1 MTQSERMKIYN
12 NLRDVTAPFADSF
25 VTIGNFDGVHLGHQ
39 MLFAEV
45 VSRAYER
52 KGTSVVLTFEPHP
65 LQVIR
70 PDIGIKLIS
79 TYEQKVELISMAGID
94 VLVVIPFTRDFAATS
109 AENFVDEVLIGT
121 VGVKELIVGYDY
133 AFGKGRQGNI
143 EFLQAQGRLK
153 GFPVTVVE
161 PYYVDNMLVSSS
173 KIREL
178 VNQGRMLDVKKL
190 LGRSYQIRGTVQEG
204 KKRGGPVVGF
214 KTANLHLAEED
225 LCPKHGVY
233 VTQVIYDGKCYGGVL
248 NIGYNPT
255 FDGNRLSVE
264 THIFDFNQDIYGKNI
279 KINLL
284 KYLRGE
290 KKFSGPE
297 ELGHQI
303 HRDIRQAKE
312 ILAEAQKE
320 LLLSCEE
327 KYNR

>member
-1 MTQSERMKIYN
+1 MELYN
-12 NLRDVTAPFADSF
+12 NLSDIAGPLEKSF
-25 VTIGNFDGVHLGHQ
+25 VTVGNFDGVHLGHQ
-39 MLFAEV
+39 MLFSEV
-45 VSRAYER
+45 VSRAYQ
-52 KGTSVVLTFEPHP
+52 KQGTSVVVTFNPHP

-70 PDIGIKLIS
+70 PEFGIKLIS
-79 TYEQKVELISMAGID
+79 TYNQKVELIALAGID

-109 AENFVDEVLIGT
+109 AEAFVDEVLINT
-121 VGVKELIVGYDY
+121 IGVKELVVGYDY

-143 EFLQAQGRLK
+143 EFLKEQGELK

-161 PYYVDNMLVSSS
+161 PYYVDDMLVSSS

-178 VNQGRMLDVKKL
+178 VSEGRMLDVKKL
-190 LGRSYQIRGTVQEG
+190 LGRNYQIRGTVQEG

-214 KTANLHLAEED
+214 KTANLHLSEED

-233 VTQVIYDGKCYGGVL
+233 VTQVVYDGRCYGGVL

-255 FDGNRLSVE
+255 FGENRLSAE
-264 THIFDFNQDIYGKNI
+264 THIFDFNQEIYGKKI

-297 ELGHQI
+297 ELAAQI
-303 HRDIRQAKE
+303 REDIRLARD

>member
-1 MTQSERMKIYN
+1 MKIFKD
-12 NLRDVTAPFADSF
+12 LADIKSPFDDSF
-25 VTIGNFDGVHLGHQ
+25 VTVGNFDGVHLGHH

-45 VSRAYER
+45 VSRAYR
-52 KGTSVVLTFEPHP
+52 KQGTSVVVTFDPHP

-79 TYEQKVELISMAGID
+79 TYEQKAELISLAGID
-94 VLVVIPFTRDFAATS
+94 VLVVIPFTKEFAGTS
-109 AENFVDEVLIGT
+109 AEAFVDEVLVKTI
-121 VGVKELIVGYDY
+121 GVKELVVGYDY

-143 EFLQAQGRLK
+143 EYLKEQGKQK

-161 PYYVDNMLVSSS
+161 PYYVDEMLVSSS
-173 KIREL
+173 MIREL
-178 VNQGRMLDVKKL
+178 VNEGRMMDVKKL
-190 LGRSYQIRGTVQEG
+190 LGRSYQIRGMVQEG
-204 KKRGGPVVGF
+204 RKRGGAVVGF
-214 KTANLHLAEED
+214 KTANLHLSEED

-233 VTQVIYDGKCYGGVL
+233 VTQVVYDGKCYGGVL

-255 FDGNRLSVE
+255 FGENRLSAE
-264 THIFDFNQDIYGKNI
+264 THIFDFNQDIYGKEI

-297 ELGHQI
+297 ELAGQI
-303 HRDIRQAKE
+303 QEDIKLAKG
-312 ILAEAQKE
+312 ILAEAQQE
-320 LLLSCEE
+320 LLISCEE

>member
-1 MTQSERMKIYN
+1 MKIYN
-12 NLRDVTAPFADSF
+12 NLADITEPFADSF

-39 MLFAEV
+39 MLFSEV
-45 VSRAYER
+45 VSRAHQ
-52 KGTSVVLTFEPHP
+52 KQGTSVVVTFDPHP
-65 LQVIR
+65 LQVVR
-70 PDIGIKLIS
+70 PEIGIKLIS
-79 TYEQKVELISMAGID
+79 TYEQKVELISLAGIN
-94 VLVVIPFTRDFAATS
+94 VLVVIPFTRDFASTS
-109 AENFVDEVLIGT
+109 AETFIDEVLIRT
-121 VGVKELIVGYDY
+121 IGVKELVVGYDY

-143 EFLQAQGRLK
+143 EYLKEQGRLK

-161 PYYVDNMLVSSS
+161 PYYVDDMLVSSS

-178 VNQGRMLDVKKL
+178 VSAGRMMDVKKL

-204 KKRGGPVVGF
+204 KRRGGPVVGF

-233 VTQVIYDGKCYGGVL
+233 VTQVVYEGKCYGGVL

-255 FDGNRLSVE
+255 FGENRLSVE
-264 THIFDFNQDIYGKNI
+264 THIFDFNEEIYGKQI

-297 ELGHQI
+297 ELAGQI
-303 HRDIRQAKE
+303 GEDIRLAKE
-312 ILAEAQKE
+312 ILVEAQKE

>member
-1 MTQSERMKIYN
+1 MKIYN
-12 NLRDVTAPFADSF
+12 NLKDITVPFADSF
-25 VTIGNFDGVHLGHQ
+25 VTIGNFDGVHLGHH
-39 MLFAEV
+39 MLFSEV
-45 VSRAYER
+45 VSRAYQ
-52 KGTSVVLTFEPHP
+52 KQGTSVVITFDPHP

-79 TYEQKVELISMAGID
+79 TYEQKVEMIELAGID
-94 VLVVIPFTRDFAATS
+94 TLVVIPFTRDFAATS
-109 AENFVDEVLIGT
+109 AETFVDEVLIGT
-121 VGVKELIVGYDY
+121 IGVKELVVGYDY

-143 EFLQAQGRLK
+143 EFLKEQGWLK

-161 PYYVDNMLVSSS
+161 PYYVDDMLVSSS

-178 VNQGRMLDVKKL
+178 VSEGRMMDVKKL
-190 LGRSYQIRGTVQEG
+190 LGRNYQIRGTVQEG
-204 KKRGGPVVGF
+204 KKRGGTVVGF
-214 KTANLHLAEED
+214 KTANLNLSEED
-225 LCPKHGVY
+225 LCPRHGVY
-233 VTQVIYDGKCYGGVL
+233 VTQVVYDGKCYGGVL

-255 FDGNRLSVE
+255 FGENKLSAE
-264 THIFDFNQDIYGKNI
+264 THIFDFNQDIYGRKI

-297 ELGHQI
+297 ELAEQI
-303 HRDIRQAKE
+303 HHDIRQAKE

>member
-1 MTQSERMKIYN
+1 MKIYN
-12 NLRDVTAPFADSF
+12 SLKDITAPFADSF
-25 VTIGNFDGVHLGHQ
+25 VTIGNFDGVHLGHH
-39 MLFAEV
+39 MLFSEV
-45 VSRAYER
+45 VSRAYQNQ
-52 KGTSVVLTFEPHP
+52 GISIVITFDPHP
-65 LQVIR
+65 LQVMR
-70 PDIGIKLIS
+70 PEIGIKLIS
-79 TYEQKVELISMAGID
+79 TYEQKVEMIELAGID
-94 VLVVIPFTRDFAATS
+94 ILVVIPFTRDFAATS
-109 AENFVDEVLIGT
+109 AETFVDEVLIKT
-121 VGVKELIVGYDY
+121 IRVRELVVGYDY

-143 EFLQAQGRLK
+143 ELLKEQGQLK

-161 PYYVDNMLVSSS
+161 PYYVDDMLVSSS

-178 VNQGRMLDVKKL
+178 VSEGRMMDVKKL
-190 LGRSYQIRGTVQEG
+190 LGRNYQIRGTVQEG

-214 KTANLHLAEED
+214 KTANLNLSEED
-225 LCPKHGVY
+225 LCPRHGVY
-233 VTQVIYDGKCYGGVL
+233 VTQVVYDGKCYGGVL

-255 FDGNRLSVE
+255 FGENKLSAE
-264 THIFDFNQDIYGKNI
+264 THIFDFNQDIYGRKI

-297 ELGHQI
+297 ELAEQI
-303 HRDIRQAKE
+303 HHDIRQAKE

>member
-1 MTQSERMKIYN
+1 MELYN
-12 NLRDVTAPFADSF
+12 NLSDIAGPLEKSF

-39 MLFAEV
+39 RLFSEV
-45 VSRAYER
+45 VSRANQEE
-52 KGTSVVLTFEPHP
+52 GTSVVVTFNPHP

-70 PDIGIKLIS
+70 PEFGIKLIS
-79 TYEQKVELISMAGID
+79 TYDQKVEMIALAGID
-94 VLVVIPFTRDFAATS
+94 VLLVIPFTRDFAATS
-109 AENFVDEVLIGT
+109 AEAFVDEVLINSI
-121 VGVKELIVGYDY
+121 GVKELVVGYDY

-143 EFLQAQGRLK
+143 EFLKEQGALK

-161 PYYVDNMLVSSS
+161 PYYVDDMLVSSS

-178 VNQGRMLDVKKL
+178 ISEGRMLDVKKL
-190 LGRSYQIRGTVQEG
+190 LGRNYQIRGTVQEG

-214 KTANLHLAEED
+214 KTANLHLSEED

-233 VTQVIYDGKCYGGVL
+233 VTQVVYDGKCYGGVL

-255 FDGNRLSVE
+255 FGENRLSAE
-264 THIFDFNQDIYGKNI
+264 THIFDFNQEIYGKKI

-297 ELGHQI
+297 DLAAQI
-303 HRDIRQAKE
+303 REDILQARD

>member
-1 MTQSERMKIYN
+1 MEIYN
-12 NLRDVTAPFADSF
+12 NLEDITAPFVDSF

-39 MLFAEV
+39 MLFSEV
-45 VSRAYER
+45 VSRAYR
-52 KGTSVVLTFEPHP
+52 LQGTSVVVTFEPHP
-65 LQVIR
+65 LQVVR
-70 PDIGIKLIS
+70 PEIGIKLIS
-79 TYEQKVELISMAGID
+79 TYEQKVELISLAGID
-94 VLVVIPFTRDFAATS
+94 ALVVIPFTRDFSATS
-109 AENFVDEVLIGT
+109 AETFVDDVLIKT
-121 VGVKELIVGYDY
+121 IGVKELVVGYDY

-143 EFLQAQGRLK
+143 EFLREQGKLK

-161 PYYVDNMLVSSS
+161 PYYVDDMLVSSS
-173 KIREL
+173 KVREL
-178 VNQGRMLDVKKL
+178 VSAGRMMDVKKL
-190 LGRSYQIRGTVQEG
+190 LGRNYQIRGTVQEG

-233 VTQVIYDGKCYGGVL
+233 VTQVVYDGKCYGGVL

-255 FDGNRLSVE
+255 FGENRLSAE
-264 THIFDFNQDIYGKNI
+264 THIFDFNQDIYGKEI

-284 KYLRGE
+284 KHLRGE

-297 ELGHQI
+297 ELAGQI
-303 HRDIRQAKE
+303 REDIREARR